1 MSALPFA
8 FRINQSKYAFAG
20 EAQLINA
27 YAEPQGPDAKDPLA
41 VLPSYGMTLERAVTD
56 TPQRGAI
63 YLDDLDCIYT
73 VHATSVYKVRQSR
86 AVRLDTCTDVAR
98 RAPIPRRQFLR
109 LAGRVGIDICRRSGD
124 ESAELLRKSHWRCIH
139 DFAPSRGDR
148 SDDP

>member
-1 MSALPFA
+1 MTALPFA
-8 FRINQSKYAFAG
+8 FRTNQSKYAFAG

-73 VHATSVYKVRQSR
+73 VHATSVFKVRQPGAAIR
-86 AVRLDTCTDVAR
+86 IGTVPMRVA
-98 RAPIPRRQFLR
+98 AP
-109 LAGRVGIDICRRSGD
+109 DCRT
-124 ESAELLRKSHWRCIH
+124 L
-139 DFAPSRGDR
+139 
-148 SDDP
+148 